1 MSARISTISTRVG
14 FAGVA
19 AWCFASLAY
28 ALYVQFQLGL
38 DPCPLCILQR
48 MAMLGIAAGALVAVA
63 WPKGRLLAALLST
76 AAAGWGIATAGR
88 HVWIQNLPP
97 EKVPE
102 CGAGFDFMVEAFGI
116 WEAVK
121 TAFQGSGDCAEVDWT
136 FVGLS
141 MPAWVLIMFVGLA
154 LASLYFGLRKQ

>member
-1 MSARISTISTRVG
+1 MNKISTRMG
-14 FAGVA
+14 FAGIGLWCLA
-19 AWCFASLAY
+19 ALAY
-28 ALYVQFQLGL
+28 ALYVQHGLGL

-48 MAMLGIAAGALVAVA
+48 IATLGIAAVAFVAVL
-63 WPKGRLLAALLST
+63 WPAGRKLVSVLLLVP
-76 AAAGWGIATAGR
+76 AGWGIATAGR

-102 CGAGFDFMVEAFGI
+102 CGAGFDFMREAFGL
-116 WEAVK
+116 WEALKV
-121 TAFQGSGDCAEVDWT
+121 AFQGSGDCAEVDWS

-154 LASLYFGLRKQ
+154 LASLYLGFRKQP

>member
-1 MSARISTISTRVG
+1 MTSLSTRVG
-14 FAGVA
+14 FAGIA
-19 AWCFASLAY
+19 AWCVASLAY

-48 MAMLGIAAGALVAVA
+48 MAMLGIAASAMIAVV
-63 WPKGRLLAALLST
+63 WPKGRLLSALLAT
-76 AAAGWGIATAGR
+76 ASAGWGIATAGR
-88 HVWIQNLPP
+88 HVWIQSLPP

-102 CGAGFDFMVEAFGI
+102 CGAGFDFMLEAFGL

-154 LASLYFGLRKQ
+154 LASLYFGLRKR

>member
-1 MSARISTISTRVG
+1 MPISTRIG
-14 FAGVA
+14 FGGIA
-19 AWCFASLAY
+19 AWCIASLAY
-28 ALYVQFQLGL
+28 ALYVQHGMGL

-48 MAMLGIAAGALVAVA
+48 MAMLGIAVVAFVGVILPRLRWLV
-63 WPKGRLLAALLST
+63 GLLMLAP
-76 AAAGWGIATAGR
+76 AGWGIATAAR

-102 CGAGFDFMVEAFGI
+102 CGAGFDFMREAFGL
-116 WEAVK
+116 WEAIKV
-121 TAFQGSGDCAEVDWT
+121 AFEGSGDCAEVDWS

-154 LASLYFGLRKQ
+154 LAGLYFGFRKER

>member
-1 MSARISTISTRVG
+1 MTNMNTRLG
-14 FAGVA
+14 FAGIA
-19 AWCFASLAY
+19 LWCVASLAY
-28 ALYVQFQLGL
+28 ALYVQHGMGL

-48 MAMLGIAAGALVAVA
+48 IAMMGIGVAA
-63 WPKGRLLAALLST
+63 LLAAVFASWRKLFSLVLL
-76 AAAGWGIATAGR
+76 APAGWGIATAAR

-102 CGAGFDFMVEAFGI
+102 CGAGFDFMREAFGL
-116 WEAVK
+116 WEAIKV
-121 TAFQGSGDCAEVDWT
+121 AFEGSGDCAEVDWS

-154 LASLYFGLRKQ
+154 LASLYFGFRREQ

>member
-1 MSARISTISTRVG
+1 MTQLTPRLG
-14 FAGVA
+14 FAGIA
-19 AWCFASLAY
+19 LWCVASLAY
-28 ALYVQFQLGL
+28 ALYVQHGMGL

-48 MAMLGIAAGALVAVA
+48 MAMLGIAAV
-63 WPKGRLLAALLST
+63 ALLGVIWP
-76 AAAGWGIATAGR
+76 AAKIWVSLLMLAPAGWGIATAGR

-102 CGAGFDFMVEAFGI
+102 CGAGFDFMREAFGL
-116 WEAVK
+116 WEAIRV
-121 TAFQGSGDCAEVDWT
+121 AFEGSGDCAEVDWS

-154 LASLYFGLRKQ
+154 VAGLYFGFKKQP

>member
-1 MSARISTISTRVG
+1 MNQISTRLG
-14 FAGVA
+14 YAGILL
-19 AWCFASLAY
+19 WCIASLAY
-28 ALYVQFQLGL
+28 ALYVQHVMGL

-48 MAMLGIAAGALVAVA
+48 MAMMGIAAVAVVGLV
-63 WPKGRLLAALLST
+63 WPKGRAVVSVLMLAP
-76 AAAGWGIATAGR
+76 AGWGIATAAR

-102 CGAGFDFMVEAFGI
+102 CGAGFDFMREAFGL
-116 WEAVK
+116 WEAIRV
-121 TAFQGSGDCAEVDWT
+121 AFEGSGDCAEVDWS

-154 LASLYFGLRKQ
+154 FAGLIIGFKKQP